1 MRVIRTLVSLTIAA
15 ALAGP
20 ALAQQKQK
28 PKPGVFPTVV
38 YKCVDDRGKV
48 YYSDK
53 LTPECSQI
61 EEMNRQGRVV
71 KKHEILKPG
80 VAPKP
85 AAEEEGGSKDSAGR
99 QRRDRALTATYMS
112 EAEIDLARDRSL
124 VIPLRAVKT
133 AENRLAK
140 ANAQLFDL
148 KTQADRLAGQQKAI
162 PPQLLEEID
171 AKQKEVS
178 ALEAELQQKKNYAE
192 SVRARYEADKL
203 RYRELKTAG
212 K

>member
-1 MRVIRTLVSLTIAA
+1 MKVIHLLVSLTIGAT
-15 ALAGP
+15 LAVP
-20 ALAQQKQK
+20 AMAQTK
-28 PKPGVFPTVV
+28 PKPGGTGPVM
-38 YKCVDDRGKV
+38 YKCVDSRGMI

-53 LTPECSQI
+53 LTPECNQV

-71 KKHEILKPG
+71 KKHETAKPDM
-80 VAPKP
+80 AAKP
-85 AAEEEGGSKDSAGR
+85 AADQEGAAKDSAER
-99 QRRDRALTATYMS
+99 RRRDRALIATYTS
-112 EAEIDLARDRSL
+112 EEEIDLARDHSL
-124 VIPLRAVKT
+124 AIPLQASKT

-148 KTQADRLAGQQKAI
+148 KTQANRLAEQQKAI

-178 ALEAELQQKKNYAE
+178 VIEAELQQKKNYAD
-192 SVRARYEADKL
+192 SLRAKYEADKL
-203 RYRELKTAG
+203 RYRELKTAV